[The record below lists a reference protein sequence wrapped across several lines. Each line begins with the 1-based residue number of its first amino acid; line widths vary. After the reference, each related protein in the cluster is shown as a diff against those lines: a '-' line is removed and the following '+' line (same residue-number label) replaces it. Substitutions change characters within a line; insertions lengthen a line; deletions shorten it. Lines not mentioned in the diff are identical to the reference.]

1 MKLEYDAISPITKN
15 MCVLSE
21 ADDSNG
27 IASHMCMESGFV
39 TTDQLVE
46 GSEAVTEYEKSITQ
60 LMRKLRFV
68 DLDTNLVWYPA
79 FLRSP
84 IAMLYCSG
92 TDATDMIW
100 EVAKI
105 IELPE
110 SQQNKFPIPG
120 QDGEFYST
128 MIDTANAT
136 LYDKALFENALD
148 CFYEIITEHYQNVK
162 VEADE
167 N

>member
-21 ADDSNG
+21 ADDENG
-27 IASHMCMESGFV
+27 VTSHMCMESGYV
-39 TTDQLVE
+39 TTEQLVQ
-46 GSEAVTEYEKSITQ
+46 GSEAVTEYETSITQ
-60 LMRKLRFV
+60 LMRKLKFV
-68 DLDTNLVWYPA
+68 DSETNLAWYPA

-92 TDATDMIW
+92 TSAEDMVW

-110 SQQNKFPIPG
+110 SQQNKYPIPG
-120 QDGEFYST
+120 RDGEFYNT
-128 MIDTANAT
+128 MIDTINAT
-136 LYDKALFENALD
+136 VYDKSLFENALD

>member
-1 MKLEYDAISPITKN
+1 
-15 MCVLSE
+15 
-21 ADDSNG
+21 
-27 IASHMCMESGFV
+27 MCMESGYV
-39 TTDQLVE
+39 TTEQLVQ
-46 GSEAVTEYEKSITQ
+46 GSEAVTEYETSITQ
-60 LMRKLRFV
+60 LMRKLKFV
-68 DLDTNLVWYPA
+68 DSETNLAWYPA

-92 TDATDMIW
+92 TSAEDMVW

-110 SQQNKFPIPG
+110 SQQNKYPIPG
-120 QDGEFYST
+120 RDGEFYNT
-128 MIDTANAT
+128 MIDTINAT
-136 LYDKALFENALD
+136 VYDKSLFENALD